1 MNTGV
6 QTGTAV
12 PTRNVRMIFGSH
24 LNIPINF
31 FQVLNEDDLNRFFL
45 HVILNDHLFCVAV
58 IRMHLVPENN
68 RQNYNDNSN
77 DKGHKKG
84 KKNPATRTC
93 NCIDFGD

>member
-1 MNTGV
+1 
-6 QTGTAV
+6 
-12 PTRNVRMIFGSH
+12 MIFGSH